1 MATAFSWSAM
11 RRLTV
16 ALASAGLLAA
26 SALAADTAPAPGR
39 YAIGPSADGFV
50 RLDTASGAVSHC
62 VQTNGVWRCEPMAGD
77 DGALRSRLD
86 ALAAEVKRLTAAVAA
101 LDARV
106 ATIGPVATPIAEEE
120 QPTRT
125 GFARQAVGRFL
136 DMIRRLKRGRDTDPV

>member
-11 RRLTV
+11 RRLIV
-16 ALASAGLLAA
+16 ALAGVSLLAA
-26 SALAADTAPAPGR
+26 SAIAADTVPAPGR

-50 RLDTASGAVSHC
+50 RLDTTSGAVSHC
-62 VQTNGVWRCEPMAGD
+62 VQTNGVWRCEPMAGGD
-77 DGALRSRLD
+77 SALEARLD

-106 ATIGPVATPIAEEE
+106 AAIGPVAASVAEEE
-120 QPTRT
+120 PARS

-136 DMIRRLKRGRDTDPV
+136 DMIRRLKRGGDTDPV

>member
-1 MATAFSWSAM
+1 M
-11 RRLTV
+11 RRIIASV
-16 ALASAGLLAA
+16 AIVMLAG

-50 RLDTASGAVSHC
+50 RLDTTSGAVSHC
-62 VQTNGVWRCEPMAGD
+62 VQAEGVWRCEPLAAN
-77 DGALRSRLD
+77 DGALKSRLD

-106 ATIGPVATPIAEEE
+106 AGIAPVPTQAVVDETPS
-120 QPTRT
+120 RS

-136 DMIRRLKRGRDTDPV
+136 DMVRRLKRGSDDPA